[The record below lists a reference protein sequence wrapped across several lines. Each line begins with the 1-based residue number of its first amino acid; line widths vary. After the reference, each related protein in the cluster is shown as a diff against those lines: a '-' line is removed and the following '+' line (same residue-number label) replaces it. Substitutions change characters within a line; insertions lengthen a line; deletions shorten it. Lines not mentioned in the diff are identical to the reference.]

1 MGNVFGSQVETD
13 SGDIRNKEILEARKR
28 YLDEQFKLDDE
39 KEFGK
44 AKPNPSGVNR
54 KLRRMP
60 SILNEIEKKAMSIN
74 PKDHSFPFE
83 NLVFEGGGS
92 KGHAYSGAVK
102 ALEELGLVSQ
112 IKRFAGASAGAMT
125 ASLLAVGYDSKDL
138 QGFLSQD
145 LSLMLL
151 DAKFGILSLLPN
163 LLTGYGWNPAA
174 RLYNWFGELLVVVY

>member
-1 MGNVFGSQVETD
+1 MGNVFGSQVEPD
-13 SGDIRNKEILEARKR
+13 PGDIRNKEILEARKR

-39 KEFGK
+39 KEFGN

-83 NLVFEGGGS
+83 NP
-92 KGHAYSGAVK
+92 GAVK

-125 ASLLAVGYDSKDL
+125 ASLLAVGNDSKDL
-138 QGFLSQD
+138 QGFLN
-145 LSLMLL
+145 
-151 DAKFGILSLLPN
+151 AKFGILSLLPN

-174 RLYNWFGELLVVVY
+174 RLYNWFGELMQQRRNLL